1 MTRIPAAALWLG
13 LAGLLPF
20 LWGVATMHVA
30 PLETLT
36 LRILGPRFIGPYVV
50 LQYGTVILC
59 FMSGVLWGFSTAAP
73 AHVAPAAFGLSVIPA
88 LWAFFTVGGGPV
100 TAGAA
105 LLAGFIGLL
114 AIDGMFWAR
123 GLTPG
128 WWMHLRIVLTTVV
141 VLCLGAVIIG

>member
-1 MTRIPAAALWLG
+1 MTRIPATALWLG

-20 LWGVATMHVA
+20 LWGVATMHIPA
-30 PLETLT
+30 LEAFA
-36 LRILGPRFIGPYVV
+36 LRTLGPRFIGPYVA

-59 FMSGVLWGFSTAAP
+59 FMSGVLWGFATVAPPRAAP
-73 AHVAPAAFGLSVIPA
+73 AAYGLSVIPA

-105 LLAGFIGLL
+105 LLTGFVGLL

-128 WWMHLRIVLTTVV
+128 WWMHLRILLTTVV
-141 VLCLGAVIIG
+141 ALCLVAVILG